1 MERSTNFVSSIDW
14 EHEAQKDYIFA
25 LERQRD
31 IEASWQEWEYN
42 KRKPANIQTNE
53 IFARRSSFRRTY
65 KKIIQSRSRILVD
78 AHQ

>member
-25 LERQRD
+25 IERQRD
-31 IEASWQEWEYN
+31 IEASWQEWEHN

-53 IFARRSSFRRTY
+53 IFSRRSSFRRNF
-65 KKIIQSRSRILVD
+65 KKIISLRRKILVPLE
-78 AHQ
+78 